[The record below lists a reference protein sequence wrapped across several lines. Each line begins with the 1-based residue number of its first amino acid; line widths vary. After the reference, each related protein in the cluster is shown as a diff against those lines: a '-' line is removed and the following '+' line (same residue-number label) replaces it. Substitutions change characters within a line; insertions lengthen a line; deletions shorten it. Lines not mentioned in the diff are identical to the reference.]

1 MKPSRCCFPLGEMIA
16 DQREERVEPI
26 HHIQL
31 LLLFALCQ
39 MQIKES
45 AGSVLKRHFKGGDT
59 AGQQMVNDE
68 ERDADE
74 KQRKEECESLMK
86 LGNKRLFH
94 Q

>member
-1 MKPSRCCFPLGEMIA
+1 
-16 DQREERVEPI
+16 
-26 HHIQL
+26 
-31 LLLFALCQ
+31 
-39 MQIKES
+39 
-45 AGSVLKRHFKGGDT
+45 
-59 AGQQMVNDE
+59 MVNDE